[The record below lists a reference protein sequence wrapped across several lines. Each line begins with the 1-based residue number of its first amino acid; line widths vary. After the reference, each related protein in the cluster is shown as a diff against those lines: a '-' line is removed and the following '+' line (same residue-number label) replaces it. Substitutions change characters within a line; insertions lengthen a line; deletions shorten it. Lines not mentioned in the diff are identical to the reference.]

1 LRLPLPVAIAP
12 LSYPDCWVRRLRGT
26 AFPPAGISAKG
37 EFHLISLRHFVTA
50 IALSAAAVPAA
61 AQQGSALEEIVVT
74 AQRRE
79 QSLQEVPVSV
89 TAFTGETLENL
100 KIREAAQYLQLT
112 PNVSYTEDGQ
122 VGSRGI
128 RISMRGVSNINN
140 DDNVFVQSIGIYL
153 DELSVS
159 STANATINPQLI
171 DLERVEVL
179 RGPQGTYFG
188 RNSVGGALNLT
199 TRKPTAEPGVEVS
212 AGLRGYETRGSQYD
226 VSAVVNLPVNDRL
239 LTRTALYWEDNSG
252 MVKNIVPGGGDSGHE
267 YLMGRFALRWLPT
280 DRTTVD
286 WMTMYTNEDQGLDET
301 VPTGVWDTDT
311 VATFFLNNPDGT
323 TFSEPLDD
331 GTGFWPNNR
340 EFVAHTAIGE
350 KNDNRSV
357 ISVLNIQHAL
367 SDTVTLYSITG
378 LIDTKLEKAF
388 DNDLVPEDLVNRRE
402 EKEGESWSTELRLE
416 MSTERFDW
424 ISGFLYAEDEI
435 VKAPKESILTGRTTA
450 VDGGVFLG
458 EVPGGDPTVPI
469 VMPGVVDFA
478 LVGALPPQFELAPGF
493 FLYNNTPDGQ
503 PPLCLTC
510 NLRRNE
516 MESWA
521 VYSDFT
527 WHATDRLDL
536 TAGFRYTE
544 DEVYAWTTYFNLFR
558 FPRIPDPSD
567 PSGLTPVP
575 WDNRDTFD
583 DVTPRFSV
591 GFQATDDLRLYG
603 TVSKGYKAGGFT
615 LDFNSAAGAP
625 NNGIVNERFD
635 EETLWNYEIG
645 AKSEWLDRRLRLN
658 LSAFHL
664 EWSDLQ
670 IETLFFTVPGD
681 ATSIIQRTI
690 NIDDAE
696 STGAELEFAFLATDR
711 LSFTGGL
718 GWQDTEIRSDDTASI
733 SGNLEV
739 SLQGQTLPRAPEWT
753 WNALADY
760 RWPVAGREFYVRGEW
775 IYRDSQFSTIEDVTY
790 LQSSGALVLSDPT
803 QPATGDNVVAVVPDR
818 SDAFPFKTP
827 DYHLVN
833 LRAGV
838 DWNESLSFDV
848 YVNNV
853 FDEEYYTGTGE
864 NFGLSGI
871 RVRPHPRFYGAS
883 VTWSFGDM

>member
-1 LRLPLPVAIAP
+1 MSNLR
-12 LSYPDCWVRRLRGT
+12 R
-26 AFPPAGISAKG
+26 
-37 EFHLISLRHFVTA
+37 FVTVV
-50 IALSAAAVPAA
+50 ALAAVTTPVT
-61 AQQGSALEEIVVT
+61 AQQDNTLEEIVVT

-79 QSLQEVPVSV
+79 QSLQQVPLSV
-89 TAFTGETLENL
+89 TAFTGSILEERQ
-100 KIREAAQYLQLT
+100 IREAAQYLQLT

-128 RISMRGVSNINN
+128 SISMRGVSNINN

-159 STANATINPQLI
+159 STANATLNPQLI

-179 RGPQGTYFG
+179 RGPQGTTFG

-199 TRKPTAEPGVEVS
+199 TRKPTAEPGVQLS
-212 AGLRGYETRGSQYD
+212 AGVRGYETRGSQYD
-226 VSAVVNLPVNDRL
+226 TSAVVNLPINDKL
-239 LTRTALYWEDNSG
+239 LTRTVLYWEDNSG
-252 MVKNIVPGGGDSGHE
+252 IVKNIVPGGGDSGHE

-286 WMTMYTNEDQGLDET
+286 WMTMYTNEDQGLDES

-311 VATFFLNNPDGT
+311 VATFFLNNPAGT
-323 TFSEPLDD
+323 TFSEALDD

-357 ISVLNIQHAL
+357 ISVLNVEHAL
-367 SDTVTLYSITG
+367 SDSLTLHSITG
-378 LIDTKLEKAF
+378 VIDTELEKVF
-388 DNDLVPEDLVNRRE
+388 DNDLVPEDVVNRYVG
-402 EKEGESWSTELRLE
+402 KESRSWSTELRLE

-424 ISGFLYAEDEI
+424 VSGFLYAEDKTT
-435 VKAPKESILTGRTTA
+435 KAPKETIVTGRTTA

-458 EVPGGDPTVPI
+458 AVPGGDPTVPI
-469 VMPGVVDFA
+469 VLPGVVDFA
-478 LVGALPPQFELAPGF
+478 LIGALPPLFELAPGF
-493 FLYNNTPDGQ
+493 FLWNNTPDGQ

-510 NLRRNE
+510 DLRQNE

-521 VYSDFT
+521 IYSDIT
-527 WHATDRLDL
+527 WHATEQLDL
-536 TAGFRYTE
+536 TAGLRYTE
-544 DEVYAWTTYFNLFR
+544 DRVSAWNTAFGLTR

-567 PSGLTPVP
+567 PSGLTPVI
-575 WDNRDTFD
+575 WENRGTFD

-591 GFQATDDLRLYG
+591 GYQAADDLRLYA

-615 LDFNSAAGAP
+615 LDFNSAEGAP
-625 NNGIVNERFD
+625 DNGIVNERFD

-645 AKSEWLDRRLRLN
+645 ARSEWLDRRLRLN
-658 LSAFHL
+658 LSAYRL

-690 NIDDAE
+690 NVGDAE
-696 STGAELEFAFLATDR
+696 ATGAELEFAFLATDR
-711 LSFTGGL
+711 LSFSGGL
-718 GWQDTEIRSDDTASI
+718 GWQDTEIKSDDTASI

-739 SLQGQTLPRAPEWT
+739 SLQGHPLPRAPELT
-753 WNALADY
+753 WSAMADY
-760 RWPVAGREFYVRGEW
+760 RWPVGNRDFYVRGEW

-790 LQSSGALVLSDPT
+790 LQTSGALVLSDPT
-803 QPATGDNVVAVVPDR
+803 QPATGDNVVAVIPDR
-818 SDAFPFKTP
+818 TDGFPFKTP
-827 DYHLVN
+827 DYHVVN

-838 DWNESLSFDV
+838 DWSESLSFDA
-848 YVNNV
+848 YINNL
-853 FDEEYYTGTGE
+853 FDEDYYTGTGE

-871 RVRPHPRFYGAS
+871 RVRPHPRFYGVS